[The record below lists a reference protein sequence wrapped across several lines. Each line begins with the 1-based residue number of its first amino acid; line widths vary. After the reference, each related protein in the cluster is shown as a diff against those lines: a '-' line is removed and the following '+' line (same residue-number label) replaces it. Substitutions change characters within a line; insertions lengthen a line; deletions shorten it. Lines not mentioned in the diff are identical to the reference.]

1 MLVLS
6 DAYRRQYGFDSCA
19 PIVANLYGPNDNFH
33 LENSH
38 VIPAM
43 IRKFVEAIDRGE
55 RAVTLWGTGT
65 PSREF
70 LYVDDAARGLLLAAE
85 RLQTSDPVNL
95 GVGRETR
102 IRDLAEL
109 IAQLAGFEGEIV
121 WDASKP
127 DGQPKRFLDVSRARE
142 LMGFEATVALEDGLA
157 RTIASFREQTA
168 DVA

>member
-1 MLVLS
+1 
-6 DAYRRQYGFDSCA
+6 
-19 PIVANLYGPNDNFH
+19 
-33 LENSH
+33 
-38 VIPAM
+38 M

-55 RAVTLWGTGT
+55 PIVTLWGTGN

-85 RLQTSDPVNL
+85 RLEVSDPVNL

-109 IAQLAGFEGEIV
+109 IAKLARFEGEIV
-121 WDASKP
+121 WDSSRP
-127 DGQPKRFLDVSRARE
+127 DGQPTRHLDVTRARE
-142 LMGFEATVALEDGLA
+142 LMDFEATVALEDGLA
-157 RTIASFREQTA
+157 RTIASFCEQTA